1 MRSHAELDALGRWRL
16 SLSCSENG
24 GLENRYRVLITVLE
38 IDREHVP
45 ASLML
50 HSALRS
56 RKVICP
62 TAINIL
68 IIVTRV
74 SLGRLA
80 TVRSREGVE
89 SGADRLRRFEFAFLF
104 EPFHHTFTDRI
115 CVFFQ
120 VPYDRVYSL

>member
-24 GLENRYRVLITVLE
+24 GLENRTRVLITVLE
-38 IDREHVP
+38 IGRDEVE
-45 ASLML
+45 ASWML
-50 HSALRS
+50 HSALWN

-68 IIVTRV
+68 IIVTRF

-80 TVRSREGVE
+80 TVGSREGVE
-89 SGADRLRRFEFAFLF
+89 SGADRLCRFELAFLF
-104 EPFHHTFTDRI
+104 EPFHHALTDRI
-115 CVFFQ
+115 CVFFV
-120 VPYDRVYSL
+120 VPYD